1 MYIDPSGDLMMLPA
15 DMALLWDK
23 DFRKYV
29 VEFAD
34 DEDKFFDAFAKA
46 FQKLEENGVKA
57 FTSTG
62 GSPDKPWYKFW

>member
-1 MYIDPSGDLMMLPA
+1 MMLPS

-29 VEFAD
+29 VEFAK
-34 DEDKFFDAFAKA
+34 DEEAFFVAFASA

-57 FTSTG
+57 FG
-62 GSPDKPWYKFW
+62 GEQQGNKPWYQFW